1 MQQPLKHKV
10 SLSLDEDII
19 IKIRELSILDGR
31 SMSQYINLLLKKHI
45 EDYLVK
51 DLHKDN

>member
-10 SLSLDEDII
+10 SISLDEDII
-19 IKIRELSILDGR
+19 IKIRILDGR

-45 EDYLVK
+45 EDYLLK

>member
-10 SLSLDEDII
+10 SVSLDEDII

-31 SMSQYINLLLKKHI
+31 SMSQYINLLLKKT
-45 EDYLVK
+45 Y
-51 DLHKDN
+51 